1 MISYRNSELSLIG
14 DYLDLYERCFD
25 KFNKNLK
32 YLDWLYVKNPMGSYI
47 GADVFDNS
55 KLVGQLGGIP
65 MNFKFYN
72 RHIKTLV
79 LLNTCI
85 DRKYRGGRLFYN
97 LANNLQKI
105 LIEKDYDLLIGIGNK
120 IATPAWIRS
129 IKLRYLCQLQTFIGL
144 NDFLKVQNKN
154 YKYNIFTDWNKDLI
168 KWRCSNPNNK
178 TGVVNFQNHQFV
190 YSKTPY
196 PFVKIYSPLLFNNIP
211 NEHIKREKKN
221 INLKVFI
228 GLSNEIDKSF
238 LFRKIP
244 EYLKPSPLNF
254 LYKFLKKDYHIKQNE
269 IFFSYLD
276 FDAF

>member
-32 YLDWLYVKNPMGSYI
+32 YLDWLYVKNPMGNYI
-47 GADVFDNS
+47 GVDVFDNS

>member
-1 MISYRNSELSLIG
+1 MISYRNSELSLIE

>member
-1 MISYRNSELSLIG
+1 MKSYRNSKLSLIE
-14 DYLDLYERCFD
+14 DYLELYKRCFY
-25 KFNKNLK
+25 KYNKNLE
-32 YLDWLYVKNPMGSYI
+32 YLEWLYVNNPMGSYL
-47 GADVFDNS
+47 GVDVFDEN

-65 MNFKFYN
+65 INLKFYDK
-72 RHIKTLV
+72 HIKTLV

-85 DRKYRGGRLFYN
+85 DKKYRGGRLFYN
-97 LANNLQKI
+97 LAKHLEKT
-105 LIEKDYDLLIGIGNK
+105 LIEKDYELLIGIGNK

-144 NDFLKVQNKN
+144 YDFSKIQNLN
-154 YKYNIFTDWNKDLI
+154 YNYNIFTDWNDELAN
-168 KWRCSNPNNK
+168 WRCSNPINK
-178 TGVVNFQNHQFV
+178 TSIVNFQNQQFI
-190 YSKTPY
+190 YSKTSF
-196 PFVKIYSPLLFNNIP
+196 PFVKIYSPLLFNNISK
-211 NEHIKREKKN
+211 NNIKREKNN

-238 LFRKIP
+238 FFREIP
-244 EYLKPSPLNF
+244 EYFKPSPLNF